1 MFNLQSLVAMAS
13 QAMLKKLISSDSM
26 YSQWNT
32 FCKKWGLPQTS
43 RAEFDNLVSQ
53 FNSTP
58 ADQKM
63 AQLQNANPEAF
74 QKFLARMKNKDG
86 SSGAYWTLEDVEK
99 VAASMGIDWGCKN
112 YNIYDLYYTLN
123 MVRSDYYKDGQA
135 PQYYADLAFDFLEDK
150 DAPEGKAKRYY
161 LAMHCAE

>member
-1 MFNLQSLVAMAS
+1 MGWCRELCEFAKEKKVETSKHLAMMEILAEMAEMGYESNPGHWEHKREKAESLIYGYHFT
-13 QAMLKKLISSDSM
+13 KD
-26 YSQWNT
+26 
-32 FCKKWGLPQTS
+32 C
-43 RAEFDNLVSQ
+43 AEKAV
-53 FNSTP
+53 
-58 ADQKM
+58 
-63 AQLQNANPEAF
+63 
-74 QKFLARMKNKDG
+74 ARMKNKDG

-99 VAASMGIDWGCKN
+99 VATSMGIDWGCKN

-123 MVRSDYYKDGQA
+123 MARSVYYKDGQA

>member
-43 RAEFDNLVSQ
+43 
-53 FNSTP
+53 
-58 ADQKM
+58 
-63 AQLQNANPEAF
+63 
-74 QKFLARMKNKDG
+74 
-86 SSGAYWTLEDVEK
+86 
-99 VAASMGIDWGCKN
+99 MGIVWGCKN

-161 LAMHCAE
+161 LAMHCTE

>member
-1 MFNLQSLVAMAS
+1 MAS

-32 FCKKWGLPQTS
+32 FCRKWGLPQTS
-43 RAEFDNLVSQ
+43 RAEFDNLVR
-53 FNSTP
+53 P
-58 ADQKM
+58 ALNFK
-63 AQLQNANPEAF
+63 ETY
-74 QKFLARMKNKDG
+74 DG
-86 SSGAYWTLEDVEK
+86 
-99 VAASMGIDWGCKN
+99 
-112 YNIYDLYYTLN
+112 

>member
-58 ADQKM
+58 ADQKI
-63 AQLQNANPEAF
+63 LPCNALCRIIRKP
-74 QKFLARMKNKDG
+74 
-86 SSGAYWTLEDVEK
+86 SSL
-99 VAASMGIDWGCKN
+99 I
-112 YNIYDLYYTLN
+112 
-123 MVRSDYYKDGQA
+123 
-135 PQYYADLAFDFLEDK
+135 
-150 DAPEGKAKRYY
+150 
-161 LAMHCAE
+161 

>member
-13 QAMLKKLISSDSM
+13 QAMLKKLISLDSM

-43 RAEFDNLVSQ
+43 RAEFDSLVNQ

-74 QKFLARMKNKDG
+74 QKFLGGMLNK
-86 SSGAYWTLEDVEK
+86 
-99 VAASMGIDWGCKN
+99 
-112 YNIYDLYYTLN
+112 
-123 MVRSDYYKDGQA
+123 
-135 PQYYADLAFDFLEDK
+135 
-150 DAPEGKAKRYY
+150 
-161 LAMHCAE
+161 